1 MDVHK
6 YRLQYMAKTVIA
18 LVNRKGG
25 TGKTTS
31 AIYLAAALHAHGRP
45 VIGLDADP
53 DASWLKM
60 HAAGLLPYQVA
71 QGDRD
76 RLGAQVDEVD
86 GIVIIDTPPNDEAAI
101 FIAAGLADEVLIPLA
116 PTGLDVG
123 RLLTTVNTVAHV
135 ERMRNRPLG
144 SVLVTRYRQRLIV
157 AREIIDELE
166 QRGMP
171 LLESKI
177 RQLTEYEKFDT
188 PTYLEEYEAVLRELE
203 VL

>member
-1 MDVHK
+1 
-6 YRLQYMAKTVIA
+6 MARTVIA

-31 AIYLAAALHAHGRP
+31 AAYIAAALYAQGRT
-45 VIGLDADP
+45 VLGLDADP

-60 HAAGLLPYQVA
+60 SAAGVLPYPVA
-71 QGDRD
+71 AGDRE
-76 RLGAQVDEVD
+76 RMAAQVDEAEDV
-86 GIVIIDTPPNDEAAI
+86 VVIDTPPNDEAVI
-101 FIAAGLADEVLIPLA
+101 YLAAGLADEVLIPLA

-123 RLLTTVNTVAHV
+123 RLLTTVTTVANV

-144 SVLVTRYRQRLIV
+144 SILITRYRQRLLV
-157 AREIIDELE
+157 AREIVEELE

-171 LLESKI
+171 LLESRI
-177 RQLTEYEKFDT
+177 RQLTEYERFDT
-188 PTYLEEYEAVLRELE
+188 PTYLDEYEAVLRELE